1 MDPIVKKWSE
11 VPFDTPVPGLDRNG
25 FAGDHMYVA
34 KVFLHPGCEVKVHS
48 HPSEQMSII
57 VSGRIKWFLGEER
70 REVEVTGGHVL
81 HLPSN
86 YPHGVI
92 AIEETLIYDILSP
105 VGPMGVDSQKSD

>member
-11 VPFDTPVPGLDRNG
+11 IPFDQPVPGLDRNG
-25 FAGDHMYVA
+25 LAGDHMYAA
-34 KVFLHPGCEVKVHS
+34 KVFLHPGCEVKVHQ
-48 HPSEQMSII
+48 HLSEQMSIV

-86 YPHGVI
+86 YPHGAT

-105 VGPMGVDSQKSD
+105 VGPMGVDSQKS